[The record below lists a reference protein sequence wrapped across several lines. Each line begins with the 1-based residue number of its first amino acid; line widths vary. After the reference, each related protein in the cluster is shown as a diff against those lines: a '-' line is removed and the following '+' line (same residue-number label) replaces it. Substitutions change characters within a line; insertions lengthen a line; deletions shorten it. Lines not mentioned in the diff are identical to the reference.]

1 MAKRRAKKRE
11 EIVRLF
17 AERLRE
23 LRLSR
28 GMTQAELARRA
39 GVSVTYVSQLESAD
53 TAPGIDLVARVA
65 KALGITTTELLPPE
79 SAPETL
85 AVLKDQAE
93 RQFDELRKVGD
104 RQAYLLL
111 NPFLAHL
118 LEAAAK
124 RR

>member
-65 KALGITTTELLPPE
+65 KALGITTTELLPRALATRATRSIPGAV
-79 SAPETL
+79 SALSSCKT
-85 AVLKDQAE
+85 
-93 RQFDELRKVGD
+93 
-104 RQAYLLL
+104 
-111 NPFLAHL
+111 
-118 LEAAAK
+118 
-124 RR
+124 